1 MEYGF
6 VKVAAATPRVQ
17 VADCN
22 YNIAQI
28 EKMMRRAADKGVQM
42 IAFPELSITAYTC
55 MDLFFQET
63 LLRDAEKALIRGVAA
78 ATFTNPYSISFLL
91 LKKH

>member
-22 YNIAQI
+22 YNIAQV

-55 MDLFFQET
+55 MDLFSQET
-63 LLRDAEKALIRGVAA
+63 LLRDAEKALIRLVDNQPAD
-78 ATFTNPYSISFLL
+78 
-91 LKKH
+91 